1 MFKELVC
8 VCVCVCVCVRACVRA
23 CMRVAGCRRL
33 KRLCRMSRATFFHG
47 VSALWTQVLSFCLP
61 VCVCLPL
68 CACLFLCR
76 CLSPCLCLSLCL
88 CLVLRLDRRV
98 QELDFIVFLPCE
110 RATIGGLKVHGG
122 AEGRKWRSKTE
133 RGGNRGGRG
142 GWRERA
148 SDREGGREALRPH
161 DTISN

>member
-1 MFKELVC
+1 M
-8 VCVCVCVCVRACVRA
+8 
-23 CMRVAGCRRL
+23 
-33 KRLCRMSRATFFHG
+33 
-47 VSALWTQVLSFCLP
+47 LSFCLP

-76 CLSPCLCLSLCL
+76 CLSPCLSLCL

-122 AEGRKWRSKTE
+122 AEGRD
-133 RGGNRGGRG
+133 RGSGGVRQ
-142 GWRERA
+142 
-148 SDREGGREALRPH
+148 REGGIEGEGEGGGREHQTEKEGERL
-161 DTISN
+161 